1 MVIQK
6 IKNYFYKL
14 VLNPCVKQNWYDAR
28 EAGAKNQILFSIPK
42 NQKMFSTS
50 GSIPY
55 FKIAQKTQI
64 SAYVITQTEMF
75 LGRMSV
81 GALL

>member
-1 MVIQK
+1 MTPAKRAPK
-6 IKNYFYKL
+6 IKYYFK
-14 VLNPCVKQNWYDAR
+14 
-28 EAGAKNQILFSIPK
+28 FPK
-42 NQKMFSTS
+42 NQKVFSTS
-50 GSIPY
+50 VSTPY

-81 GALL
+81 VALL

>member
-14 VLNPCVKQNWYDAR
+14 VLNPCVKQQWYDAR

-42 NQKMFSTS
+42 NQKLFSTS
-50 GSIPY
+50 VSIPY

-64 SAYVITQTEMF
+64 LAYVITQTDTF
-75 LGRMSV
+75 LVRMS
-81 GALL
+81 GAALL

>member
-14 VLNPCVKQNWYDAR
+14 VLNPCVKQHWYDAR
-28 EAGAKNQILFSIPK
+28 EAGSKNQILFSIPK
-42 NQKMFSTS
+42 NQKLFSTS
-50 GSIPY
+50 VSIPY

-64 SAYVITQTEMF
+64 SSYVITQTEMF

-81 GALL
+81 VALL